1 MKTNIHILII
11 SLLSLIIT
19 NAETKVEKEIK
30 QLIIDD
36 KAYTSENLQFKPNK
50 ISKEGSLEFWSSG
63 GLLHT
68 LQQDDK
74 ANFDVFNLHAKHIKV
89 IEINATTAVAFYYQE
104 GNVKPKG
111 GEMNNHY
118 LTRVMQVFVKEDGAW
133 KIRAAHWSPLT
144 GGKGTSQTALEE

>member
-11 SLLSLIIT
+11 SLLSLIIG
-19 NAETKVEKEIK
+19 NADTKVEKEIK
-30 QLIIDD
+30 QLIIED
-36 KAYTSENLQFKPNK
+36 KAYTSANLQFKPNK
-50 ISKEGSLEFWSSG
+50 NSKEGSLEFWSSG
-63 GLLHT
+63 GLLNT
-68 LQQDDK
+68 VPQDDK

-89 IEINATTAVAFYYQE
+89 IEINANTAVALYYQE

>member
-11 SLLSLIIT
+11 SLLSLIIG
-19 NAETKVEKEIK
+19 NADTKVEKEIK
-30 QLIIDD
+30 QLIIED
-36 KAYTSENLQFKPNK
+36 KEYTSKNLQFKPNK

-63 GLLHT
+63 GLLNT
-68 LQQDDK
+68 VPQDDK
-74 ANFDVFNLHAKHIKV
+74 VNFDVFNLHAKHIKV
-89 IEINATTAVAFYYQE
+89 IEINANTAVALYYQE

-118 LTRVMQVFVKEDGAW
+118 LTRVMQVFVKEDGGW

>member
-1 MKTNIHILII
+1 MKTKIHILII
-11 SLLSLIIT
+11 CLLSLIIT
-19 NAETKVEKEIK
+19 NADTKLEKEIK

-36 KAYTSENLQFKPNK
+36 KAFTAKNLQYRPNK

-68 LQQDDK
+68 VPQDDK

-89 IEINATTAVAFYYQE
+89 IEINANTAVALYYQE

-118 LTRVMQVFVKEDGAW
+118 LTRVMQVFVKEDGGW

-144 GGKGTSQTALEE
+144 GGKGTSLTALEE

>member
-1 MKTNIHILII
+1 MTTNIHILII

-19 NAETKVEKEIK
+19 NAETKVEEEIK
-30 QLIIDD
+30 QLIIED
-36 KAYTSENLQFKPNK
+36 KAYTSKNLQFKPNSL
-50 ISKEGSLEFWSSG
+50 SKEGSLEFWSSG
-63 GLLHT
+63 GLLNT
-68 LQQDDK
+68 VAQDDK
-74 ANFDVFNLHAKHIKV
+74 VNFDVFNLHAKHIKV
-89 IEINATTAVAFYYQE
+89 IEINANTAVALYYQE

>member
-1 MKTNIHILII
+1 MKTSVHILLI
-11 SLLSLIIT
+11 SLLSLVIT

-30 QLIIDD
+30 QLILDGN
-36 KAYTSENLQFKPNK
+36 AYASKNLQFKPNK
-50 ISKEGSLEFWSSG
+50 NSKEGSLEFWSSG

-68 LQQDDK
+68 VPQDTNV
-74 ANFDVFNLHAKHIKV
+74 NFDVFNLHAKHIQV
-89 IEINATTAVAFYYQE
+89 IEINANSAVALYYSE

>member
-11 SLLSLIIT
+11 SLLSLIIG
-19 NAETKVEKEIK
+19 NADTKVEKEIK
-30 QLIIDD
+30 QLIIED
-36 KAYTSENLQFKPNK
+36 KAYTSKNLQSKPNSL
-50 ISKEGSLEFWSSG
+50 SKEGSLEFWSSG
-63 GLLHT
+63 GLLVT
-68 LQQDDK
+68 VPQDDRV
-74 ANFDVFNLHAKHIKV
+74 FDVFNLHAKHIKV
-89 IEINATTAVAFYYQE
+89 IEINANTAVALYYQE

-118 LTRVMQVFVKEDGAW
+118 LTRVMQVFVKEDGGW

>member
-11 SLLSLIIT
+11 SLLSLIIG
-19 NAETKVEKEIK
+19 NADTKVEKEIK
-30 QLIIDD
+30 QLIIED
-36 KAYTSENLQFKPNK
+36 KAYTSKNLQFKPDK

-63 GLLHT
+63 GLLNT
-68 LQQDDK
+68 VPQDDK
-74 ANFDVFNLHAKHIKV
+74 VNFDLFNLHAKHIKV
-89 IEINATTAVAFYYQE
+89 IEINANTAVALYYQE

-118 LTRVMQVFVKEDGAW
+118 LTRVMQVFVKEDGGW